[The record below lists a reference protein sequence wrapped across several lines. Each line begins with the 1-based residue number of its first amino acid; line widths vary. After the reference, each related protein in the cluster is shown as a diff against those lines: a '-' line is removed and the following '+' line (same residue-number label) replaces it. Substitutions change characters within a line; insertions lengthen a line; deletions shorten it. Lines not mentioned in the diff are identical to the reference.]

1 MTATTCNGPDG
12 FDLARGDAWVL
23 HAALLAWIE
32 RELDDGRTPRFEF
45 ALLRK
50 VEECER
56 LTTAELRVVRQVL
69 EAYRDDAPP
78 EDEAAVESLLAE
90 VDDALLAA

>member
-1 MTATTCNGPDG
+1 MTVTTCNGPDG
-12 FDLARGDAWVL
+12 LDISREDAWVL
-23 HAALLAWIE
+23 HAALLAWIDGE
-32 RELDDGRTPRFEF
+32 IDDDRTPRFEF
-45 ALLRK
+45 GLLRK

-78 EDEAAVESLLAE
+78 EDEVAVESLLSD
-90 VDDALLAA
+90 VDDALLTA

>member
-1 MTATTCNGPDG
+1 MTVTTCNGPAG
-12 FDLARGDAWVL
+12 LDLSRPDAWVL
-23 HAALLAWIE
+23 HAALTAWIDSE
-32 RELDDGRTPRFEF
+32 IDDDRTPRFEF
-45 ALLRK
+45 GLLRK

-78 EDEAAVESLLAE
+78 EDEAAVDSLLSD
-90 VDDALLAA
+90 VDEALLAA

>member
-1 MTATTCNGPDG
+1 MTITTCNGPD
-12 FDLARGDAWVL
+12 DLDISRADAWVL
-23 HAALLAWIE
+23 HAALLRWIE
-32 RELDDGRTPRFEF
+32 AEIDEDRTPRFEF
-45 ALLRK
+45 GLLRK

-69 EAYRDDAPP
+69 AAYHDDAPP
-78 EDEAAVESLLAE
+78 EDERAVESLLAD

>member
-1 MTATTCNGPDG
+1 MTATTCTGPAG
-12 FDLARGDAWVL
+12 FDLPRADAWVL

-45 ALLRK
+45 TLLRK

-69 EAYRDDAPP
+69 DAYRSDAPE
-78 EDEAAVESLLAE
+78 EDHGTVDSLLAD
-90 VDDALLAA
+90 VDDALVEA

>member
-1 MTATTCNGPDG
+1 MTATTCNGPAG
-12 FDLARGDAWVL
+12 FDLPRADAWVL

-32 RELDDGRTPRFEF
+32 GELDADRTPRFEF
-45 ALLRK
+45 GLLRK

-69 EAYRDDAPP
+69 ETYRDDAPP
-78 EDEAAVESLLAE
+78 EDEATVESLLSD

>member
-1 MTATTCNGPDG
+1 MTVTTCNGPDG
-12 FDLARGDAWVL
+12 LDISREDAWVL

-32 RELDDGRTPRFEF
+32 SEIDDDRTPRFEF
-45 ALLRK
+45 GLLRK

-56 LTTAELRVVRQVL
+56 LTTAELRAVRQVL

-78 EDEAAVESLLAE
+78 ADEAAVEALLTN
-90 VDDALLAA
+90 VDDALVEA